1 MTTRLT
7 TLQAAQRAWAIRR
20 LYQEGAV
27 DRGAAVLS
35 LDAMAAHDNPRIAGL
50 VRSIVQVG
58 MERAIAPSTAL
69 AGGSACSEAKARE
82 PAPCHGGI
90 DA

>member
-1 MTTRLT
+1 MDYPRPPDRLT

-20 LYQEGAV
+20 LYQEGVV

-50 VRSIVQVG
+50 VHRIVTVG
-58 MERAIAPSTAL
+58 MERPIL
-69 AGGSACSEAKARE
+69 EANVESFAR
-82 PAPCHGGI
+82 
-90 DA
+90 